1 MVLTFATHVQT
12 FCASR
17 DGLRTSNVLSSGGGG
32 GGGRDSHMKGAGM
45 LILSLRG
52 VNFGFWSHLGFSWQ
66 NAIIFSRK
74 GLIYGCT
81 QRNIKRSTGICLCYK
96 NSLFS
101 GVKKSLSH
109 AQMIGLL

>member
-1 MVLTFATHVQT
+1 
-12 FCASR
+12 
-17 DGLRTSNVLSSGGGG
+17 
-32 GGGRDSHMKGAGM
+32 MKGAGM

-52 VNFGFWSHLGFSWQ
+52 VNFGFWSHLGFSGQ

-74 GLIYGCT
+74 GLISGCT
-81 QRNIKRSTGICLCYK
+81 RRNIKRSICLCYK